1 MVKKING
8 LSFGGLKISQKLPLI
23 IISAAVTLALGIGGA
38 NYWQAKEATFAEI
51 GDRLSAVQETR
62 ATELSAYLASI
73 EQDIRFTATNP
84 TVHAAVTDFSN
95 AWRMI
100 PGNHTETLQ
109 RLYIEDNPHPT
120 GQKENLDAAND
131 GSLYSDY
138 HAAYHPWFRHFLRE
152 RGYYDIFLFDL
163 DGNLVY
169 TVFKELDYAT
179 NLNRDKWKDTDLGNA
194 FRAALQNP
202 EAGKLSFFDFKPYE
216 PSHGAPASFIST
228 PIFDAGGQVLGVLVF
243 QMPIDRLN
251 AVMGVTA
258 GLGETG
264 ESLLAGNDGLLRN
277 DSRFAEEST
286 ILKTKVENAA
296 VDEALA
302 GNSGVAQVSD
312 AEGRE
317 QLIAYGPLDFSGVR
331 WALLATIDVA
341 EATAPITSMR
351 NIMLIIAGVLLV
363 LVSALG
369 LLFSRQITSAIGT
382 MTDAMRRLADGDTGI
397 EVPGLGKKDELGAMA
412 DTVEVFKQNAIE
424 ANRLREEQAEQE
436 RRAEEEKRQGM
447 AKLADELEKSVKG
460 VADTV
465 ASACTEMESTAQS
478 MSSMAQEAS
487 NQSNKV
493 AESSEQAAGNVQTV
507 ASATEELSSSV
518 QEVGR
523 QVSMAREISQQ
534 AVDTAE
540 RTNGTVQTLAETA
553 QKIGEVVNL
562 ISDIAEQTNLL
573 ALNATI
579 EAARAGEAGK
589 GFAVVAS
596 EVKSLANQTAT
607 ATEEIAS
614 QISNM
619 QGVTDETVKAIAS
632 IREVIGKIGETNT
645 AIASAI
651 EEQNAATQE
660 IARNAQE
667 AASGTQDVSGNIGN
681 VQSAAGETGSAA
693 GQMLQATG
701 ELTQQAE
708 LLRGEV
714 DRFLGEI
721 RAA

>member
-1 MVKKING
+1 MTRRLIA
-8 LSFGGLKISQKLPLI
+8 LPFGGLKISQKLPLI

-38 NYWQAKEATFAEI
+38 NYWKAQEATFSEI

-62 ATELSAYLASI
+62 ASELSSYLASI

-84 TVHAAVTDFSN
+84 TVHAAVADFSD

-100 PGNHTETLQ
+100 PGNTTAILQ

-131 GSLYSDY
+131 GSVYSDN

-179 NLNRDKWKDTDLGNA
+179 NLNRDQWKDTDLGNA
-194 FRAALQNP
+194 FRAALDNP

-228 PIFDAGGQVLGVLVF
+228 PIFDAGGQLLGVLVF

-264 ESLLAGNDGLLRN
+264 ESLLVGGDGLLRN
-277 DSRFAEEST
+277 DSRFTEEST
-286 ILKTKVENAA
+286 ILKTKVDNTAA
-296 VDEALA
+296 DEALA
-302 GNSGVAQVSD
+302 GNSGVETIVEADGQ
-312 AEGRE
+312 ER
-317 QLIAYGPLDFSGVR
+317 LIAYGPVDFADVR
-331 WALLATIDVA
+331 WALLATIEVA
-341 EATAPITSMR
+341 EATAPIASMR
-351 NIMLIIAGVLLV
+351 NTMLLVAGVLLL

-369 LLFSRQITSAIGT
+369 LLFSRQITRAIGR

-412 DTVEVFKQNAIE
+412 ETVEVFKQNAIE

-436 RRAEEEKRQGM
+436 RRAQEEKAQAM
-447 AKLADELEKSVKG
+447 ANLADELETSVKG

-465 ASACTEMESTAQS
+465 ASACTEMQSTAKS

-487 NQSNKV
+487 GQSNKV
-493 AESSEQAAGNVQTV
+493 AAASEQAAGNVQTV
-507 ASATEELSSSV
+507 ASATDELSSSV

-523 QVSMAREISQQ
+523 HVTMAREISQE
-534 AVDTAE
+534 AVDTAA
-540 RTNGTVQTLAETA
+540 RTNDTVQTLAATA

-619 QGVTDETVKAIAS
+619 QSVTDETVSAITS
-632 IREVIGKIGETNT
+632 IREVIGKIGDTNT
-645 AIASAI
+645 AIASTV
-651 EEQNAATQE
+651 EQQSAATQE

-667 AASGTQDVSGNIGN
+667 AAAGTHNVSDSIGS

-693 GQMLQATG
+693 DQMLQSTG
-701 ELTQQAE
+701 ELTKQAE

>member
-1 MVKKING
+1 MKKMTG
-8 LSFGGLKISQKLPLI
+8 LSFGGLRISQKLPLI
-23 IISAAVTLALGIGGA
+23 IVSAAVTLALGIGGTS
-38 NYWQAKEATFAEI
+38 YWQAKEATFAEI
-51 GDRLSAVQETR
+51 GDRLSAVQEAR
-62 ATELSAYLASI
+62 ASELTSYLASI
-73 EQDIRFTATNP
+73 EQDIRYTATNP
-84 TVHAAVTDFSN
+84 TVHAAVTDFTN

-100 PGNHTETLQ
+100 SGNPTTTLQ
-109 RLYIEDNPHPT
+109 GLYIEDNPHPT
-120 GQKENLDAAND
+120 GQKENLDAASD
-131 GSLYSDY
+131 GSTYSNY

-169 TVFKELDYAT
+169 TVFKELHYAT
-179 NLNRDKWKDTDLGNA
+179 NLNRDQWKDTDLGNA
-194 FRAALQNP
+194 FRAALESP

-228 PIFDAGGQVLGVLVF
+228 PIFDAADQLLGVLVF

-251 AVMGVTA
+251 AVMGVNA

-264 ESLLAGNDGLLRN
+264 ENLIVGDDRLLRN
-277 DSRFAEEST
+277 DSRFSEEST

-296 VDEALA
+296 GDAALA
-302 GNSGVAQVSD
+302 GNSGVEEVVD
-312 AEGRE
+312 AEGKNH
-317 QLIAYGPLDFSGVR
+317 LIAFGPIDFQGVR
-331 WALLATIDVA
+331 WALLATIEV
-341 EATAPITSMR
+341 EEVTAGIVSMR
-351 NIMLIIAGVLLV
+351 NTMLIVAGLLLV
-363 LVSALG
+363 LVTALG
-369 LLFSRQITSAIGT
+369 LLFSRQITRAIAT
-382 MTDAMRRLADGDTGI
+382 LTDAMRRLADGDTGI
-397 EVPGLGKKDELGAMA
+397 EVPGQGKKDELGEMA
-412 DTVEVFKQNAIE
+412 ETVEVFKQNAIE

-436 RRAEEEKRQGM
+436 RRAQDEKKQAM
-447 AKLADELEKSVKG
+447 SNLADELEKSVKG

-487 NQSNKV
+487 GQSNKV
-493 AESSEQAAGNVQTV
+493 AAASEQAAGNVQTV

-523 QVSMAREISQQ
+523 QVTLAREISQE
-534 AVDTAE
+534 AVETAE
-540 RTNGTVQTLAETA
+540 RTNGTVQTLAASA
-553 QKIGEVVNL
+553 QKIGEVVDL

-619 QGVTDETVKAIAS
+619 QSVTEDTVSAIVS
-632 IREVIGKIGETNT
+632 IREVIGKIGDTNA
-645 AIASAI
+645 AIASTV

-667 AASGTQDVSGNIGN
+667 AATGTQDVSGNIGN
-681 VQSAAGETGSAA
+681 VQTAAGETGSAA
-693 GQMLQATG
+693 EQMLQATG
-701 ELTQQAE
+701 ELTKQAE